1 MSRRNRPRR
10 RGAVTSLP
18 VVTLALAL
26 AWACNSTQ
34 PPTGPSPAATS
45 SSAPTPPPSSAAFT
59 RYAVSGRLTDEGGAP
74 IAGASVQVAY
84 YRGSGGAS
92 DPPSLCPNS
101 GAWCWLK
108 APTDG
113 GGAYRAD
120 VEAEP
125 DSRYPG
131 TFGHAYAF
139 DEGSEANVQFLPTG
153 AATVVRDLRLRR
165 IRTIAPGGSVTLSV
179 EPDSSLCSDL
189 EDLWAMTSRCE
200 IVRIA
205 AATPGTLV
213 VEARA
218 AEAGG
223 SVPQM
228 FWATTGNYAGIPERP
243 GPGAVSI
250 PVAGGTYQ
258 IFIGIPSG
266 SPSERFEVSASM
278 R

>member
-1 MSRRNRPRR
+1 MSKESRPGSRRAALWVPAVVLMLSFG
-10 RGAVTSLP
+10 GACDS
-18 VVTLALAL
+18 A
-26 AWACNSTQ
+26 Q
-34 PPTGPSPAATS
+34 PPTGPSA
-45 SSAPTPPPSSAAFT
+45 APTPSPSSPAVT
-59 RYAVSGRLTDEGGAP
+59 RYAVSGRLTDEGGVP

-84 YRGSGGAS
+84 HRGSGGAS
-92 DPPSLCPNS
+92 DPPSLCPNT

-113 GGAYRAD
+113 GGGYRAD
-120 VEAEP
+120 VEAWP

-139 DEGSEANVQFLPTG
+139 VGGFEANVQFLPTG
-153 AATVVRDLRLRR
+153 ATAVVRDLRLRR
-165 IRTIAPGGSVTLSV
+165 IRTIAPGDSITLSV

-223 SVPQM
+223 SVPVL
-228 FWATTGNYAGIPERP
+228 FWATTGNYAGIPNRP

-250 PVAGGTYQ
+250 PVGGGIYQ
-258 IFIGIPSG
+258 LFVGIPTG
-266 SPSERFEVSASM
+266 SSSERFDVSASL